1 MASTDREEERWREIA
16 RALSENWA
24 WAAVLRG
31 PAILALRR
39 PSADPTMADPS
50 KRGREVA
57 DELLR
62 GIDSALLLELPEV
75 RTLVLTSIYDQ
86 MAGRI
91 VLG

>member
-1 MASTDREEERWREIA
+1 
-16 RALSENWA
+16 
-24 WAAVLRG
+24 
-31 PAILALRR
+31 
-39 PSADPTMADPS
+39 MADPS